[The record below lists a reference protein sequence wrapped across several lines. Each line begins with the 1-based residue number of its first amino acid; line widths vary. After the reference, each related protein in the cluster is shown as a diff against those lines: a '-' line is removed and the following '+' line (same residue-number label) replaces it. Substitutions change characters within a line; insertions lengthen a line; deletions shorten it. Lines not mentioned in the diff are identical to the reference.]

1 MSNEYIPGVCN
12 IGPAEIRMRRMSGYL
27 GITTT
32 IVLFILFYF
41 VPVDSLVRLVVFLP
55 AALAASGFLQAR
67 LHFCARFGMAG
78 LFNVSDDMK
87 QHQTVDQAEY
97 RRKDQQ
103 KALTIIVVSAAFG
116 VVAAV
121 IAYLLPFVG

>member
-1 MSNEYIPGVCN
+1 MSSQYIPGVCN

-27 GITTT
+27 GLVTT
-32 IVLFILFYF
+32 IVLLILFYF
-41 VPVDSLVRLVVFLP
+41 VPVDPLVRLVVFLP

-67 LHFCARFGMAG
+67 LHFCARFGMSG

-87 QHQTVDQAEY
+87 QQQTVDQAEY

-103 KALTIIVVSAAFG
+103 KALTIIAASAAVG
-116 VVAAV
+116 IVAAAV
-121 IAYLLPFVG
+121 AYLLPFVG

>member
-1 MSNEYIPGVCN
+1 MSSEYIPGVCN
-12 IGPAEIRMRRMSGYL
+12 IGPAEIRLRRASGYL
-27 GITTT
+27 GLTITLL
-32 IVLFILFYF
+32 LFILFYF

-67 LHFCARFGMAG
+67 LHFCARFGMSG

-103 KALTIIVVSAAFG
+103 KALTIIIVSAAFG

-121 IAYLLPFVG
+121 VAYLLPFVG